1 MLTVQ
6 KLTTVQDIS
15 PGLTIVTLIAWTL
28 GPELK
33 NSFSNKQSAKT
44 KSFFFFVFFFYFFG
58 SINNHPQST

>member
-33 NSFSNKQSAKT
+33 NSFPNKQSAKT
-44 KSFFFFVFFFYFFG
+44 KSFFFFLCFLFLFFWF
-58 SINNHPQST
+58 HHQ